1 MNIIDIITKKKNKE
15 ELTYEELKYA
25 IDGFLNNEILD
36 YQMSSLLMA
45 IVINDMTLEETINLT
60 DIMIKSGDT
69 LDLGINEM
77 VDKHSTGG
85 VGDKTTLILLPLVA
99 STGVKIGKMSGRG
112 LGNTGG
118 TIDKL
123 ESIKGFNVELTKEE
137 FIKQI
142 NDIGV
147 AIISQTKNITPA
159 DKKIYALRD
168 VTGTTDSTALI
179 ASSIMS
185 KKIASGSKYIV
196 IDVKVGNGALMKDIE
211 SATKL
216 GNTMIEIGKRYN
228 KKVVCVLTN
237 MNVPLGNNIGNGLE
251 VIESIETLKGNGPK
265 DLKELCLKLGSIMV
279 SMAKNITE
287 EEAYNELEQN
297 LLNKKGYQKFEEL
310 VKYQKGDIEN
320 IDINDEYI
328 SIKSNKEGFINS
340 INTDKLGEIVKNIGG
355 GRTNKEDIIDYSVGL
370 ILNKKVGDLI
380 FENEEIVK
388 LYSSKKDIKINDI
401 LECFKIEDEIKP
413 KEDLIL
419 GIIK

>member
-159 DKKIYALRD
+159 DKKIYALR
-168 VTGTTDSTALI
+168 
-179 ASSIMS
+179 
-185 KKIASGSKYIV
+185 
-196 IDVKVGNGALMKDIE
+196 E
-211 SATKL
+211 
-216 GNTMIEIGKRYN
+216 
-228 KKVVCVLTN
+228 
-237 MNVPLGNNIGNGLE
+237 
-251 VIESIETLKGNGPK
+251 
-265 DLKELCLKLGSIMV
+265 
-279 SMAKNITE
+279 
-287 EEAYNELEQN
+287 
-297 LLNKKGYQKFEEL
+297 
-310 VKYQKGDIEN
+310 
-320 IDINDEYI
+320 
-328 SIKSNKEGFINS
+328 
-340 INTDKLGEIVKNIGG
+340 
-355 GRTNKEDIIDYSVGL
+355 
-370 ILNKKVGDLI
+370 
-380 FENEEIVK
+380 
-388 LYSSKKDIKINDI
+388 
-401 LECFKIEDEIKP
+401 
-413 KEDLIL
+413 
-419 GIIK
+419 